1 MVFPV
6 PPATLQEIPGFGS
19 SGIHWLDMLA
29 EETEEELTAN
39 LDSGGTFAW
48 PGV

>member
-6 PPATLQEIPGFGS
+6 PPATLQEIPCFGS
-19 SGIHWLDMLA
+19 SEIHWLDMPA
-29 EETEEELTAN
+29 EETAN
-39 LDSGGTFAW
+39 PDRGGTFAW

>member
-6 PPATLQEIPGFGS
+6 PPATLQEIPCFGS
-19 SGIHWLDMLA
+19 SEIHWLDMPA
-29 EETEEELTAN
+29 DETEEELTAN
-39 LDSGGTFAW
+39 ADSGGTFAW